1 MLDEA
6 TSHLDI
12 ESERSIQ
19 DSLHEFFESVT
30 AIVIAHRLTTIM
42 EMDRI
47 VVMEGGL
54 IVEEGSFPD
63 LMRLPGGRFREL
75 WKKQK
80 I

>member
-30 AIVIAHRLTTIM
+30 AIVIAHRLTTIR